1 MRIIPWRENLIE
13 SSNKGIWGHGWS
25 RKPGLSRVVRNI
37 QKWQSPKGKG
47 SGRSP
52 PFCPQPERRR
62 LFRAWL
68 SPGCLSGM
76 TTPVWPPCPSALMWG
91 DPTAQINGAFEER
104 KPHVFCFLPILYSL
118 QSVSHLFEEGL
129 SLFYREDL
137 RFRDGKWLTQGRG
150 SALWQSHYI
159 SALPTDFYPNA
170 HSHCWGQRSN
180 GIFPKKSPYGG
191 IKSGE

>member
-1 MRIIPWRENLIE
+1 MAEGGSLGRPGW
-13 SSNKGIWGHGWS
+13 WGAFRS
-25 RKPGLSRVVRNI
+25 
-37 QKWQSPKGKG
+37 GKAWKAKAQGG
-47 SGRSP
+47 S
-52 PFCPQPERRR
+52 
-62 LFRAWL
+62 LL
-68 SPGCLSGM
+68 
-76 TTPVWPPCPSALMWG
+76 SALSQKEDAKTKSSSEHDSLLGVFQAWQPRPPALMRG
-91 DPTAQINGAFEER
+91 DPTAQVNGGFEER

-118 QSVSHLFEEGL
+118 QSVSHPFEEGL

-159 SALPTDFYPNA
+159 SALPTDFYPNT

-180 GIFPKKSPYGG
+180 GIFPKKSPWRG